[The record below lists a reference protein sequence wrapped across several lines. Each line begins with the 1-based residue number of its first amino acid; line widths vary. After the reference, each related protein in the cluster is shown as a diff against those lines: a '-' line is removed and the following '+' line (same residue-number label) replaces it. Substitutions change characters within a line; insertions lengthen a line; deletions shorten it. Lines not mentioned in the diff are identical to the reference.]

1 MTKVE
6 KSLDSIKNEFSI
18 FFDSKDKYI
27 YLIELGKESDGLSK
41 NDKNTK
47 TKKLKNMNMKMIMIV
62 KKNLMMIITTVK
74 KIWSSLI

>member
-27 YLIELGKESDGLSK
+27 YLIELGKESDGLSE
-41 NDKNTK
+41 NDKNIK
-47 TKKLKNMNMKMIMIV
+47 IQKQKFKAVLPKHGLLLKNQTA
-62 KKNLMMIITTVK
+62 LIIF
-74 KIWSSLI
+74 

>member
-18 FFDSKDKYI
+18 FFDPKDKYI
-27 YLIELGKESDGLSK
+27 YLIELGKESSGLSE

-47 TKKLKNMNMKMIMIV
+47 TKFKAVLPKHGLLLKNQTA
-62 KKNLMMIITTVK
+62 LIIF
-74 KIWSSLI
+74 